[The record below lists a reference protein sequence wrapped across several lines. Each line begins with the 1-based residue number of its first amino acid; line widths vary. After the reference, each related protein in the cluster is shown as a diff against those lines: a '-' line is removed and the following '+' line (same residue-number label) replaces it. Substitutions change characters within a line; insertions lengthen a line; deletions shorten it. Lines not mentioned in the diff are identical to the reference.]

1 MTSLQGWLNSMING
15 WIFLID
21 NAKKKGFQRKPF
33 FLHYNLITLL
43 VL

>member
-21 NAKKKGFQRKPF
+21 NVKKRLPTEAFF
-33 FLHYNLITLL
+33 FLHYKLITLM

>member
-21 NAKKKGFQRKPF
+21 NVKKRLPTEAF